1 MQIEEIDYNEILEVR
16 HAVLYPNMD
25 IAYAK
30 VDNDH
35 LGIHVGIKEAGNA
48 VAVVSIFL
56 DGRNIQFRKLATLP
70 SYQGKGYGSTLI
82 KWIINYAKEM
92 KFDKIWGNARLDA
105 LPFYQKLDFKNTEK
119 EFSRNGIDYTIVEY
133 NI

>member
-92 KFDKIWGNARLDA
+92 QFKKVWGNARIEA
-105 LPFYQKLDFKNTEK
+105 LPFYQKLGFNNMEETFSKNDIEYSII
-119 EFSRNGIDYTIVEY
+119 EYTI
-133 NI
+133 